1 MGKVKYHFSIFS
13 FRKKYIFMNFLF
25 NFLYLPSIVAFQ
37 PSYMLTRTSFVY
49 IYENGIAVVVF
60 PIPQAKILCYDF
72 HIFCM
77 FFFHSLFL
85 HLKTYIHILTRISSS
100 SSSIVYLRTKCGI
113 FFLCLFQKKKQ
124 GNHNKTILLFEF
136 YGLKFIGI

>member
-60 PIPQAKILCYDF
+60 PVPQAKILCYDF

-85 HLKTYIHILTRISSS
+85 HLKTYIHILTRISS